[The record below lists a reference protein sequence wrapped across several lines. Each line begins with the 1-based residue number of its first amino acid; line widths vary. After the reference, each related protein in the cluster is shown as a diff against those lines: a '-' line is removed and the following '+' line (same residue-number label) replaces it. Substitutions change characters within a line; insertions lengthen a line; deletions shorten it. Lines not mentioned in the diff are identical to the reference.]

1 MTLPRSFN
9 TDQQPA
15 AMGSPIRIQV
25 HALGK
30 SFTLHH
36 QGGAN
41 LPVLRDLDLTVR
53 AGELVALDGP
63 SGAGKSTLLR
73 LLYGNYAPGAGQ
85 ILISPPDRPI
95 IDLATAAPRAVLALR
110 RETIGYVSQF
120 LRVIPRLDCISLVAE
135 PLIRVGVA
143 PDTAMARA
151 RDQLSRVNL
160 PERLW
165 SLAPATFSGG
175 EQQRVNIARGLILP
189 YPILL
194 LDEPTASLDGVNR
207 AAIIDLIE
215 EARGHG
221 AAIVGIFHDHPVR
234 DRLATRL
241 FAMQEVETVS

>member
-1 MTLPRSFN
+1 MTPIHAFN
-9 TDQQPA
+9 THQQPA
-15 AMGSPIRIQV
+15 TMDNPIRIAV
-25 HALGK
+25 RTLGK
-30 SFTLHH
+30 RFTLHH
-36 QGGAN
+36 QGGAC
-41 LPVLRDLDLTVR
+41 LRVLQGLDLTVR

-73 LLYGNYAPGAGQ
+73 LLYGNYAPGPGQ
-85 ILISPPDRPI
+85 ILITPPDRAT
-95 IDLATAAPRAVLALR
+95 IDLATADPRTVLALR
-110 RETIGYVSQF
+110 RQTIGFVSQF
-120 LRVIPRLDCISLVAE
+120 LRAIPRLDCLSLVAE
-135 PLIRVGVA
+135 PLIRIGIDPEA
-143 PDTAMARA
+143 AHDRARA
-151 RDQLSRVNL
+151 QLARVNL

-215 EARGHG
+215 EVRGHG
-221 AAIVGIFHDHPVR
+221 AAIVGIFHDHAVR

-241 FAMQEVETVS
+241 FAMKEVETVS